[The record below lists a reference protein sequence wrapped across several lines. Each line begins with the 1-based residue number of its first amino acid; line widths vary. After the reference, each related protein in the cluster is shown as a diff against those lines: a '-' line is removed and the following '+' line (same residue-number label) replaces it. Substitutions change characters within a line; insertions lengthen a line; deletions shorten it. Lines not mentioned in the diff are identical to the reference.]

1 MQVLSYTLSLS
12 DSSCR
17 VDVNRATSG
26 SAGIGN
32 VCVPPGI
39 DEEMPLIMPVP
50 HVPHRVTDQPTH
62 LIAQVRAGD
71 PHALGAIYDEFA
83 PRMLRIAYQLLGS
96 REDAEDAVHDMFLG
110 LPEALRRY
118 DERGAL
124 RGWLTTRMVRVALMR
139 LRSVKRRREDALVD
153 NGHTSRNEPGD
164 RSDASEIERAI
175 TMLPDA
181 LRAVFVLRQ
190 IEGFT
195 HPEIASLLGISEGN
209 SRVRHTRALEQLRA
223 RITR

>member
-1 MQVLSYTLSLS
+1 
-12 DSSCR
+12 
-17 VDVNRATSG
+17 
-26 SAGIGN
+26 
-32 VCVPPGI
+32 
-39 DEEMPLIMPVP
+39 MPAP
-50 HVPHRVTDQPTH
+50 HVPHRVTDQPTP
-62 LIAQVRAGD
+62 LIALIRAGD
-71 PHALGAIYDEFA
+71 PHALGALYDEFA
-83 PRMLRIAYQLLGS
+83 PRMLRVAYQLLGS

-124 RGWLTTRMVRVALMR
+124 RAWLTTRMVRVALMR
-139 LRSVKRRREDALVD
+139 LRSMKRRREDALVD

-164 RSDASEIERAI
+164 LSDASELERAI

-195 HPEIASLLGISEGN
+195 HPEIATLLGISEGN